1 MTLLLD
7 THALIWW
14 MEASSRLSRR
24 AATALA
30 NPQNRVLVSAA
41 VAWELAIKVSSGKLR
56 PPVPLLELA
65 AVAAQQRFVE
75 LPITLDHAVAA
86 GLLPL
91 HHRDP
96 FDRLLVAQAQSLK
109 IPLVSPDPLFDRCE
123 VTRLW

>member
-14 MEASSRLSRR
+14 MEAAARLSRR

-30 NPQNRVLVSAA
+30 NPQNRILVSAA

-56 PPVPLLELA
+56 PPVPMLELG
-65 AVAAQQRFVE
+65 AVVSQQRFVE
-75 LPITLDHAVAA
+75 LAITLEHAVAA

-109 IPLVSPDPLFDRCE
+109 IPIVSADPLFDRYE